1 MEICILCVRV
11 GMGIWIQKC
20 PHPPI
25 AWEEGSLIHHSQPD
39 WETGLWADWV
49 EGLTLVLS
57 SILLPHSMY
66 PELALWR
73 GQGHPLCEL
82 QTLIVEEP
90 TDGDPSVVWE
100 ASEDNW
106 ALYSNCAV
114 CDSHG
119 RLCHKLCKETEVGTK
134 WHSSFRKLNLPLYS
148 SHIINLLGRR
158 NWNCDYTHIVCF
170 AFANHVLCDP
180 DSATEVDVPQFPCT
194 TATVHDHYTAYE
206 LKLGM
211 SNVLNWGWGVSLI
224 SSICT
229 TYSRLDSWG

>member
-82 QTLIVEEP
+82 QILIVEEP
-90 TDGDPSVVWE
+90 TDGDSSVVWE

-114 CDSHG
+114 RDSHG

-158 NWNCDYTHIVCF
+158 NWNCDYTHR
-170 AFANHVLCDP
+170 VLCIC
-180 DSATEVDVPQFPCT
+180 QPC
-194 TATVHDHYTAYE
+194 AVWLWFSH
-206 LKLGM
+206 
-211 SNVLNWGWGVSLI
+211 WGWCASVSLYKGNCAWSLHCLWVKI
-224 SSICT
+224 RYEQRSELGVGSCS
-229 TYSRLDSWG
+229 YQQHLYYLL